1 MGSSRITNREDP
13 SSYFFTF
20 LYGSYKEV
28 VHYVLLPALVVL
40 TQVTNKQ
47 VCIAHFTYVHA
58 WVSKNAAEGSTPR
71 QEGPLARHQLKAEKD
86 SDSLPQ
92 P

>member
-1 MGSSRITNREDP
+1 MGLSRITNIEDP

-20 LYGSYKEV
+20 LYGSYKEIA
-28 VHYVLLPALVVL
+28 HYVLSPALVS

-47 VCIAHFTYVHA
+47 VCIAQFTYVHA
-58 WVSKNAAEGSTPR
+58 WASKNAAEGSTPR

-86 SDSLPQ
+86 SDSLQ
-92 P
+92 QS